1 MKNRATTGGT
11 TEHTRE
17 QPRTT
22 EDKQNQKHKR
32 STPARHQGKN
42 QPNKPKERQEPPTSN
57 NQTNKP
63 KERQEPD
70 QRHTTHETRKPAS
83 RHQPPSQVSGAPPL
97 RGEHLK
103 RVELHGGGAE
113 LKPGLRPRP
122 RRQVVT
128 RNPNHLHPTDA
139 VARKLAHNAH
149 AKPPAVAL
157 REEGARLRLRPRPKP
172 PPLTP
177 RLRLGRKGDGSM
189 DVRRRLTIL
198 P

>member
-1 MKNRATTGGT
+1 MRRFDHASPQPGVMVVRGRSILEVLRKFHMKNRATTGGT

-22 EDKQNQKHKR
+22 ENQQDKQNETDRRNDEDKQNQKHKR

-83 RHQPPSQVSGAPPL
+83 RHQPPSQVP
-97 RGEHLK
+97 
-103 RVELHGGGAE
+103 
-113 LKPGLRPRP
+113 
-122 RRQVVT
+122 QV
-128 RNPNHLHPTDA
+128 
-139 VARKLAHNAH
+139 
-149 AKPPAVAL
+149 
-157 REEGARLRLRPRPKP
+157 P
-172 PPLTP
+172 PPCGVNT
-177 RLRLGRKGDGSM
+177 
-189 DVRRRLTIL
+189 
-198 P
+198 